1 MSLVDH
7 AARVGAWLTAWFW
20 DVGHRAARFR
30 AGTATGAA
38 ALGIGG
44 GGGDDEGVKGVPVV
58 LADCGA
64 SIFVGDVGA
73 LLVPCIAVLKALWDS
88 SVSARAGNRESGEEV
103 EEARRKGNRNRKG
116 KARWQSEKEV
126 LKEAKRKIFQ
136 ESRVCNSLFTPHVSR
151 SSACPLG
158 WFECLQ
164 SAVLCSLLHA

>member
-88 SVSARAGNRESGEEV
+88 SV
-103 EEARRKGNRNRKG
+103 
-116 KARWQSEKEV
+116 WSEGR
-126 LKEAKRKIFQ
+126 LRPCGPDW
-136 ESRVCNSLFTPHVSR
+136 SRVR
-151 SSACPLG
+151 STWHAACAFVV
-158 WFECLQ
+158 W
-164 SAVLCSLLHA
+164 